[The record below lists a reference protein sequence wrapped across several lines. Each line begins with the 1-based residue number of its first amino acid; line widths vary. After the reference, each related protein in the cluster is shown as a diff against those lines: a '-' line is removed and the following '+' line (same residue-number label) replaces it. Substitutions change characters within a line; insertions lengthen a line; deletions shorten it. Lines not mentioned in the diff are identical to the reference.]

1 MADLAKTNNNQLATS
16 NGSDFEIPRGYICT
30 LDVTTIK
37 GKMQLANALNGAVS
51 MKDMTGTP
59 LRVTDIVTTQGAR
72 ARTGEECV
80 NTYLVCDD
88 GNVYFSQSDGIARS
102 VKVLVA
108 LFTDPE
114 TGRFTNPVE
123 QGVALMVK
131 EQTLNN
137 GNTLKSIVP
146 VELA

>member
-1 MADLAKTNNNQLATS
+1 MANLATTDNNQLAN
-16 NGSDFEIPRGYICT
+16 NGSNFEIPRGYICT
-30 LDVTTIK
+30 LDITNIN
-37 GKMQLANALNGAVS
+37 GKMQLATALNGAVS
-51 MKDMTGTP
+51 MKDKVGEV
-59 LRVTDIVTTQGAR
+59 LRVVDIVTTQGVR

-80 NTYLVCDD
+80 NTYLICDD

-123 QGVALMVK
+123 QGIGMTVK
-131 EQTLNN
+131 EQMLNN
-137 GNTLKSIVP
+137 GNTLKTLVP
-146 VELA
+146 AQLA